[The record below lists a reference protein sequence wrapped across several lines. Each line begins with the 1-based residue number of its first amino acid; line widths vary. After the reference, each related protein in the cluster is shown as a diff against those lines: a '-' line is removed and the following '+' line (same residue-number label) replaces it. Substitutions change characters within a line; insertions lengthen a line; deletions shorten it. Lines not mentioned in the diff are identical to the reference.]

1 MVWTPD
7 WIPGLL
13 TRRASRSH
21 ATGDRM
27 TGRIPGLLTRRLFA
41 RRCPLCCVPETDGG
55 LCRDCVE
62 ALPALGPHCRI
73 CCEPLAMP
81 ASLPAPLR
89 ARGLATPPPPP
100 LPAPLPAP
108 LCTRGLAASPPLPKR
123 CLVASPL
130 LAPLPL
136 CARCLAAP
144 PRYER
149 VLAPCL
155 YAPMADRMIREFK
168 YGRRIEWAAPIGKM
182 LARHVRAADGGLPGA
197 LVPVPLH
204 RERLRRR
211 GFNQSLEIARVLSA
225 ELGVR
230 LEAACVAKTRR
241 TVPQTALDAKRR
253 RRNLNGA
260 FHLRRRPRAQ
270 RVAIV
275 DDVMT
280 TGATVGE
287 MAKVLARAGVAH
299 IEVWVAARAAA

>member
-7 WIPGLL
+7 WIPGRMTGLL
-13 TRRASRSH
+13 TRRASHSH
-21 ATGDRM
+21 ATRGRM
-27 TGRIPGLLTRRLFA
+27 TGRMPGLLTRRLFA

-81 ASLPAPLR
+81 APLPASPPTPLPASLPFPLPAPLR
-89 ARGLATPPPPP
+89 ARGLV
-100 LPAPLPAP
+100 
-108 LCTRGLAASPPLPKR
+108 ASPP
-123 CLVASPL
+123 S
-130 LAPLPL
+130 APLPL

-149 VLAPCL
+149 VLTPCL

>member
-1 MVWTPD
+1 VSTC
-7 WIPGLL
+7 PG
-13 TRRASRSH
+13 SCW
-21 ATGDRM
+21 M
-27 TGRIPGLLTRRLFA
+27 PGLLTRRLFA

-55 LCRDCVE
+55 LCGDCMA
-62 ALPALGPHCRI
+62 ALPVLGPHCRI
-73 CCEPLAMP
+73 CCEPLA
-81 ASLPAPLR
+81 ASLR
-89 ARGLATPPPPP
+89 R
-100 LPAPLPAP
+100 APLP
-108 LCTRGLAASPPLPKR
+108 
-123 CLVASPL
+123 VA
-130 LAPLPL
+130 L

-155 YAPMADRMIREFK
+155 YAPLADRMIRQFK
-168 YGRRIEWAAPIGKM
+168 YGGRIEWAAPIGKL
-182 LARHVRAADGGLPGA
+182 LARHVRAAGGELPGA

-204 RERLRRR
+204 RARLRQR
-211 GFNQSLEIARVLSA
+211 GFNQSLEIARVLAA

-230 LEAACVAKTRR
+230 LEAACVSKTRH
-241 TVPQTALDAKRR
+241 TTPQTALDAKRR

-287 MAKVLARAGVAH
+287 MARVLARAGIAH
-299 IEVWVAARAAA
+299 IEVWVAARTAM

>member
-1 MVWTPD
+1 MAWLPD
-7 WIPGLL
+7 WMPRRMTGPPTDRMPGLL
-13 TRRASRSH
+13 TQQ
-21 ATGDRM
+21 
-27 TGRIPGLLTRRLFA
+27 LFA

-62 ALPALGPHCRI
+62 ALPTLGPHCRV
-73 CCEPLAMP
+73 CCEPIAAPVPHTQRLAAP
-81 ASLPAPLR
+81 PPLR
-89 ARGLATPPPPP
+89 AQRLVTPLHSETPAVPPPSPVQCLAVPPP
-100 LPAPLPAP
+100 LHTQRP
-108 LCTRGLAASPPLPKR
+108 AASSCREPP
-123 CLVASPL
+123 
-130 LAPLPL
+130 PLPL
-136 CARCLAAP
+136 CARCLASP

-168 YGRRIEWAAPIGKM
+168 YHRRIEWAAPIGKL
-182 LARHVRAADGGLPGA
+182 LARHVRDAGGALPGA

-211 GFNQSLEIARVLSA
+211 GFNQSLEIARVLAA

-230 LEAACVAKTRR
+230 PDAACISKTRH
-241 TVPQTALDAKRR
+241 TAPQTALDAKRR
-253 RRNLNGA
+253 RHNLKGA

-270 RVAIV
+270 SVAIV

-287 MAKVLARAGVAH
+287 VSKVLARAGVAH

>member
-1 MVWTPD
+1 M
-7 WIPGLL
+7 PGLL
-13 TRRASRSH
+13 TRQ
-21 ATGDRM
+21 
-27 TGRIPGLLTRRLFA
+27 LFA

-55 LCRDCVE
+55 LCGDCVE

-73 CCEPLAMP
+73 CCEPLTAP
-81 ASLPAPLR
+81 PPRAQRYADLSRRAPSPTPPHAQRPVVSPPLR
-89 ARGLATPPPPP
+89 AQRLAMPPHSEPPAVPPPWPAQRAAASSCREP
-100 LPAPLPAP
+100 LPP
-108 LCTRGLAASPPLPKR
+108 S
-123 CLVASPL
+123 
-130 LAPLPL
+130 L

-149 VLAPCL
+149 VLTPCL

-168 YGRRIEWAAPIGKM
+168 YNRRIEWAAPVGKL
-182 LARHVRAADGGLPGA
+182 LARHVRAAGGALPGA

-204 RERLRRR
+204 RERHRLR
-211 GFNQSLEIARVLSA
+211 GFNQSLEIARVLAA

-253 RRNLNGA
+253 RRNLSGA
-260 FHLRRRPRAQ
+260 FHLRRRPRAHH
-270 RVAIV
+270 VAIV

-287 MAKVLARAGVAH
+287 MTKVLARAGVAH

>member
-1 MVWTPD
+1 MAWTPN
-7 WIPGLL
+7 WMTTRIPGR
-13 TRRASRSH
+13 TP
-21 ATGDRM
+21 GRM
-27 TGRIPGLLTRRLFA
+27 PGLLTRRLFA

-55 LCRDCVE
+55 LCGDCMA
-62 ALPALGPHCRI
+62 ALPVLGPHCRI
-73 CCEPLAMP
+73 CCEPLAVP
-81 ASLPAPLR
+81 PAPAQRTAVPPHSEAPTVQLSPPAQR
-89 ARGLATPPPPP
+89 TATPSHSETPVAPPP
-100 LPAPLPAP
+100 LPAQRLATPLHSES
-108 LCTRGLAASPPLPKR
+108 LAVALP
-123 CLVASPL
+123 VA
-130 LAPLPL
+130 L

-155 YAPMADRMIREFK
+155 YAPLADRMIRQFK
-168 YGRRIEWAAPIGKM
+168 YGGRIEWAAPIGKL
-182 LARHVRAADGGLPGA
+182 LARHVRAAGGELPGA

-204 RERLRRR
+204 RARLRQR
-211 GFNQSLEIARVLSA
+211 GFNQSLEIARVLAA

-230 LEAACVAKTRR
+230 LEAACVSKTRH
-241 TVPQTALDAKRR
+241 TTPQTALDAKRR

-287 MAKVLARAGVAH
+287 MARVLAHAGVAH
-299 IEVWVAARAAA
+299 IEVWVAARTAM

>member
-1 MVWTPD
+1 M
-7 WIPGLL
+7 PGLL
-13 TRRASRSH
+13 TRQ
-21 ATGDRM
+21 
-27 TGRIPGLLTRRLFA
+27 LFA

-55 LCRDCVE
+55 LCRDCME

-73 CCEPLAMP
+73 CCEPLAV
-81 ASLPAPLR
+81 
-89 ARGLATPPPPP
+89 PPP
-100 LPAPLPAP
+100 LPAQRPAVSPPLRAHRLAAPSCRELPPPAAQRAAAPLHSETPAVPPPLPAQRP
-108 LCTRGLAASPPLPKR
+108 AASSCRETPPVPLPM
-123 CLVASPL
+123 A
-130 LAPLPL
+130 L

-155 YAPMADRMIREFK
+155 YAPMADRMIRQFK
-168 YGRRIEWAAPIGKM
+168 YGRRIEWAAPIGKLM
-182 LARHVRAADGGLPGA
+182 ARHVRAAGGELPGA

-204 RERLRRR
+204 RARLRQR
-211 GFNQSLEIARVLSA
+211 GFNQSLEIARVLAA

-230 LEAACVAKTRR
+230 LEAACVSKTRH
-241 TVPQTALDAKRR
+241 TTPQTALDAKRR
-253 RRNLNGA
+253 RDNLNGA

-299 IEVWVAARAAA
+299 IEVWVAARTAM